1 MTTVA
6 LSHDRGLAALP
17 FDLDDGAVINRF
29 TAAVRKSLDLLQ
41 WGPVCRGRSVLI
53 KPNLVRTFEGKP
65 GNTTDPRVLLGLV
78 LVLKDFEPARI
89 MIGEN
94 PGCGVSSASGF
105 HDSGC
110 ERIAAITGAELV
122 PFDSVPCRTVEI
134 PGGLLLDKAAIPGPW
149 LDADLVINLPKM
161 KTHLHAGVSLGI
173 KNLHGILVDEDRY
186 FFHRV
191 DVHQKMVDLLKIRT
205 PDLTLVDGVLAMEG
219 QSPFFGREREMDL
232 LAAGTDPVAVD
243 AVACTTMGF
252 EPDEISIIRLAGNQ
266 GLGEMRLDRIQL
278 LGAQLDEV
286 SARFRRGVIS
296 SAGAYP
302 GITVI
307 ELGAC
312 DGCLSSVRHSLDRLH
327 YEGLIEE
334 LAPFTVVTGAPC
346 RKLPAV
352 LQQAGNEGDIWFMGD
367 CTPSMI
373 YEQSTRTSR
382 GHYVPGCPPHSFDL
396 YKRITG
402 NR

>member
-6 LSHDRGLAALP
+6 LSHDQGLAALP
-17 FDLDDGAVINRF
+17 FDLDDSQVISRF
-29 TAAVRKSLDLLQ
+29 TAAVRKSLDLLK
-41 WGPVCRGRSVLI
+41 WGPQCRGRTVLI

-78 LVLKDFEPARI
+78 LVLRDHGPSKI

-110 ERIAAITGAELV
+110 NRIAEISGVELV
-122 PFDSVPCRTVEI
+122 PFDSVPCRRVEI
-134 PGGLLLDKAAIPGPW
+134 PGGLLLGRAAIPEPW
-149 LDADLVINLPKM
+149 LDADIVINLPKM

-205 PDLTLVDGVLAMEG
+205 PDLTLVDAVLAMEG

-243 AVACTTMGF
+243 AVCCSAMGF
-252 EPDEISIIRLAGNQ
+252 DPDEINIIRLAGNQ
-266 GLGEMRLDRIQL
+266 GLGQMDLQRIEVRGPRLE
-278 LGAQLDEV
+278 EV

-302 GITVI
+302 GVTVL

-327 YEGLIEE
+327 YEGKIEE
-334 LAPFTVVTGAPC
+334 LAPFTVVTGMPC
-346 RKLPAV
+346 RKLPAA
-352 LQQAGNEGDIWFMGD
+352 LEQAGDKSDIWFMGD
-367 CTPSMI
+367 CTASMI
-373 YEQSTRTSR
+373 YRQSTRTAR
-382 GHYVPGCPPHSFDL
+382 GCFVPGCPPHSFDL

-402 NR
+402 HS